1 MTDSHE
7 TGAEHKTDTAL
18 PVLQLDVISDVI
30 CPWCYIGKRKLD
42 AALAEVTDF
51 NINLMWRPYQL
62 YPDTP
67 MEGADLSAKVKARYG
82 EDGVKQMRANIKT
95 AAEGTAIDFSFDK
108 IKLTPNTLNAHR
120 LIRWAASTGQQHAIA
135 EALFSSH
142 FEQGLDI
149 GDTAVLLGI
158 ADAHGMDTALLAEL
172 FAGDRDIEQT
182 RNDDAAARELGVH
195 GVPAFLAGGKF
206 LLMGA
211 QEPHYLTKFLTK
223 AREKLAV
230 Q

>member
-1 MTDSHE
+1 MTDRV
-7 TGAEHKTDTAL
+7 TDTQNEAAL

-42 AALAEVTDF
+42 AALASVTDF
-51 NINLMWRPYQL
+51 KINILWRPYQL

-67 MEGADLSAKVKARYG
+67 PDGADLTAKMKARYG
-82 EDGVKQMRANIKT
+82 EEGERQMRENIK
-95 AAEGTAIDFSFDK
+95 AAAAGTNIVFHFDK
-108 IKLTPNTLNAHR
+108 IRVTPNTLNAHR
-120 LIRWAASTGQQHAIA
+120 LLRWAASTGQQHQIA
-135 EALFSSH
+135 EALFSAH
-142 FEQGLDI
+142 FEQGRNI
-149 GDTAVLLGI
+149 GDIAVLLDI
-158 ADAHGMDTALLAEL
+158 AGQFGMDTELLSTL
-172 FAGDRDIEQT
+172 FASDRDIEAT
-182 RNDDAAARELGVH
+182 RDDDAKARDLGVH

-211 QEPHYLTKFLTK
+211 QEPEYLNKFLSK

>member
-1 MTDSHE
+1 MTDAK
-7 TGAEHKTDTAL
+7 AENAL

-42 AALAEVTDF
+42 AALAELTDF
-51 NINLMWRPYQL
+51 KLNLMWRPYQL
-62 YPDTP
+62 DPTTP
-67 MEGADLSAKVKARYG
+67 PEGYDRKA
-82 EDGVKQMRANIKT
+82 QMRKKFGVEGGKQILNNVLA
-95 AAEGTAIDFSFDK
+95 AAEGTGIKWNFDAITR
-108 IKLTPNTLNAHR
+108 TPNTLNAHR

-135 EALFSSH
+135 EALFSAY
-142 FEQGLDI
+142 FEQARDISDISVLLDI
-149 GDTAVLLGI
+149 A
-158 ADAHGMDTALLAEL
+158 AAHDMDVKLLAEL
-172 FAGDRDIEQT
+172 FEGERDIAQT
-182 RNDDAAARELGVH
+182 RNDDAAARDLGVH

-211 QEPHYLTKFLTK
+211 QEPEYLHKFLAK

>member
-1 MTDSHE
+1 M
-7 TGAEHKTDTAL
+7 TDTAQTSDL

-51 NINLMWRPYQL
+51 KINLMWRPYQL

-67 MEGADLSAKVKARYG
+67 AEGADLTAKMKARYG
-82 EDGVKQMRANIKT
+82 AEGAKQMRANIKA
-95 AAEGTAIDFSFDK
+95 AAEGTHIDFAFDR
-108 IKLTPNTLNAHR
+108 IQRTPNTMNAHR
-120 LIRWAASTGQQHAIA
+120 LLRWAASTGQQHQIA
-135 EALFSSH
+135 EALFSAH
-142 FEQGLDI
+142 FEKGQFI
-149 GDTAVLLGI
+149 GDVAVLLEI
-158 ADAHGMDTALLAEL
+158 AGAHGMDVPLLAEL
-172 FAGDRDIEQT
+172 FESDRDIEQT
-182 RNDDAAARELGVH
+182 RNDDASARDLGVH

-211 QEPHYLTKFLTK
+211 QEPEYLNKFLTK
-223 AREKLAV
+223 ARAKLAV

>member
-1 MTDSHE
+1 MTE
-7 TGAEHKTDTAL
+7 TNKDTAL

-42 AALAEVTDF
+42 AALAAVTDF
-51 NINLMWRPYQL
+51 KINLLWRPYQL

-67 MEGADLSAKVKARYG
+67 QEGADLTAKMKARYG
-82 EDGVKQMRANIKT
+82 EEGARQMRDNIKT
-95 AAEGTAIDFSFDK
+95 AAAGTNIDFQFDK
-108 IKLTPNTLNAHR
+108 IRVTPNTLNAHR
-120 LIRWAASTGQQHAIA
+120 LLRWAASTGRQHHIA
-135 EALFSSH
+135 EALFSAH
-142 FEQGLDI
+142 FEHGRNI
-149 GDTAVLLGI
+149 GDVAVLLDI
-158 ADAHGMDTALLAEL
+158 ATQFNMDTDLLGEL
-172 FAGDRDIEQT
+172 FASDRDIAAT
-182 RNDDAAARELGVH
+182 RDDDAKARDLGVH

-211 QEPHYLTKFLTK
+211 QEPEYLNKFLTK